1 MELPELERL
10 KKWSF
15 EIGSIRPP
23 SEGGSRSLL
32 IRATRN
38 CPWSLCKFCY
48 GTPYNRER
56 FQLRSVEEIKKDIDA
71 AKAISELIEA
81 IAKKLGGIDWAAKLM
96 DPYFLYNKGFMEL
109 DQNESKNFQ
118 SITNVFSWL
127 HSGAK
132 SAFLQ
137 DANSLIMRTNE
148 LVEVI
153 RHLKRTF
160 PSLRRITS
168 YARAKTLAQKT
179 KTLEE
184 LKELHK
190 AGLSRLHVGL
200 ETGDDELL
208 KYVNKGVTSEEHIL
222 GGRKAKKAGF
232 ELSEYWM
239 PGLGGKTWSEQHA
252 RNTARVLNEIDPD
265 FVRSRRFVPR
275 KATPLF
281 EEWKKGDFQ
290 LLSPHEELREIGMMI
305 ENLDITGKVCFDH
318 SINPA
323 YRVGSGYVWLFKQ
336 DHDGYGFPEEK
347 PKVLELVKFGLEIDE
362 TLYMRAED
370 LIEMSL

>member
-1 MELPELERL
+1 MNLPELERL
-10 KKWSF
+10 RGYSF
-15 EIGSIRPP
+15 EIGPIRPP

-56 FQLRSVEEIKKDIDA
+56 FQLRSVEEIKRDIDA
-71 AKAISELIEA
+71 AKAISELIKA
-81 IAKKLGGIDWAAKLM
+81 IAKKLGGMDWAAKLM
-96 DPYFLYNKGFMEL
+96 DTYFLYNKDFMEL
-109 DQNESKNFQ
+109 DQNELKNFQ
-118 SITNVFSWL
+118 SVTNVFNWL
-127 HSGAK
+127 YSGAK

-137 DANSLIMRTNE
+137 DANSLVMRTDE

-153 RHLKRTF
+153 RHLKQTF
-160 PSLRRITS
+160 PSLQRITS

-184 LKELHK
+184 LKELRK
-190 AGLSRLHVGL
+190 AGLTRLHVGL

-208 KYVNKGVTSEEHIL
+208 KYVNKGVTSEEHVSA
-222 GGRKAKKAGF
+222 GKKVMEAGF

-239 PGLGGKTWSEQHA
+239 PGLGGKTMSEQHA
-252 RNTARVLNEIDPD
+252 KNTARVLNEIDPD

-281 EEWKKGDFQ
+281 EEWKKGGFQ
-290 LLSPHEELREIGMMI
+290 LLSPHEELREIEMMI
-305 ENLDITGKVCFDH
+305 ENLEITGKVCFDH
-318 SINPA
+318 FINPA
-323 YRVGSGYVWLFKQ
+323 YRVGSSYVWLFKQ
-336 DHDGYGFPEEK
+336 DYDGYKFPEEK
-347 PKVLELVKFGLEIDE
+347 PRVLELVKYGLEIDE
-362 TLYMRAED
+362 SLYMRAED
-370 LIEMSL
+370 LVELPL